1 MNNRGASREGGLSHQ
16 TTKSVRRGESLRG
29 LPLRLR
35 LVICSQSPSASDT
48 SFHSPL
54 SSDMLSSSDDSASMS
69 MGSGGDNT
77 VLSAVSILTSSLVL
91 AVCGVDAAALASA
104 GAAEATDEDST
115 ALGSA
120 GAAVA
125 VDAAVMASIS
135 VDTNADTSHTLGSV
149 GTTEAEDDDVAAVS
163 AAEAAPP
170 LALTGPTLRG
180 ASLTGGGGGG
190 GGWGSR
196 RRRL

>member
-1 MNNRGASREGGLSHQ
+1 MARLKGAQGEDHGGW
-16 TTKSVRRGESLRG
+16 RRSKKK
-29 LPLRLR
+29 
-35 LVICSQSPSASDT
+35 
-48 SFHSPL
+48 
-54 SSDMLSSSDDSASMS
+54 
-69 MGSGGDNT
+69 
-77 VLSAVSILTSSLVL
+77 LSAVSILTSSLVL

-170 LALTGPTLRG
+170 LALTGPPLRG
-180 ASLTGGGGGG
+180 ASLTGGGGGLG
-190 GGWGSR
+190 QPAATALTYFPDAFFLPASAPAVCLRRPPPCLARCLPRRQSR
-196 RRRL
+196 SPCSF